1 MSIPPL
7 SHFLHKCYADVQAY
21 GDANGYTVYKTYSEP
36 SALIVPDTMKTDRK
50 RLEVRMYHGYSCE
63 YVQSIDRY
71 EGGVLVEKVIT
82 EKTSLQSYLDS
93 LFPNKN
99 QQSSVI
105 NRLRG
110 LTPTIHVFIGKGAT
124 GKTLFA
130 KFLTK
135 AFPDKYVFLNGY
147 DNTMFYNNTVKK
159 AILTDQKHV
168 IICANTFAEL
178 TGLEEYMT
186 QIYQLHI
193 VPFVGKFTMN
203 PDISYQFPSFVEQF
217 TKDTATA

>member
-1 MSIPPL
+1 MFTMSIPPL
-7 SHFLHKCYADVQAY
+7 SHFLHKCYSEVQAY

-36 SALIVPDTMKTDRK
+36 HDLNVPATMKTDRK
-50 RLEVRMYHGYSCE
+50 RLEVRMYYGYSCE
-63 YVQSIDRY
+63 YIQSIDRY
-71 EGGVLVEKVIT
+71 DGGVLVENVNT

-99 QQSSVI
+99 QQTSVI
-105 NRLRG
+105 NRIRG
-110 LTPTIHVFIGKGAT
+110 PTPTIHVFVGKGAT

-135 AFPDKYVFLNGY
+135 VFPNKFVLLNGY
-147 DNTMFYNNTVKK
+147 ENDKYHNNEVKK

-178 TGLEEYMT
+178 TGLEEYMP
-186 QIYQLHI
+186 QLHI